1 MVCDCEVMSILSVG
15 DPAPW
20 FISQSIAK
28 FAPDV
33 TVGGYRSVLFFFG
46 SASNPQIQPI
56 VAGFLKSQA
65 QFQQA
70 DITLFGVS
78 IDPNDRRL
86 EAQIQQSR
94 QFRFLWD
101 LDGDLSIRY
110 GVCQLDKNGSISY
123 DPTTFV
129 LDENLRVL
137 AMIPLETHVQ
147 HVDRVLNII
156 QQLPPPEP
164 PRLIRQGAP
173 ALFIPQVFSPEF
185 CQQLIHLYKTDGGT
199 ESGFM
204 KQEGEGARVV
214 IDRQVKRRRDLML
227 TDSKL
232 LDEINTC
239 IWRRVKP
246 EVEKAF
252 QFCMTYFERYLI
264 GCYDEQSQGFFKA
277 HRDNTNIGMAH
288 RRFAMTLNL
297 NDGYEGGCLR
307 FPEYG
312 TDLYRPEP
320 GSAVLFSCS
329 LLHEVTPVTR
339 GTRFALLSFF
349 YSDLDAQLRD
359 RTRQQ
364 IVREGG
370 ATAEFT
376 AGNRP
381 IAPQNG

>member
-1 MVCDCEVMSILSVG
+1 MSILSVG

-20 FISQSIAK
+20 FVTQSIAK

-56 VAGFLKSQA
+56 VAGFLKAQV

-70 DITLFGVS
+70 GITCFGVS

-86 EAQIQQSR
+86 ESQIQQPTH
-94 QFRFLWD
+94 FRFLWD

-110 GVCQLDKNGSISY
+110 GVCQLDKNGGIAY

-137 AMIPLETHVQ
+137 AVIPLETHVQ
-147 HVDRVLNII
+147 HVDRVLNAV
-156 QQLPPPEP
+156 QQLPSPKS
-164 PRLIRQGAP
+164 PRLIRHSAP
-173 ALFIPQVFSPEF
+173 ALFIPHVFPPEF
-185 CQQLIHLYKTDGGT
+185 CQQLIHLYQADGGT

-204 KQEGEGARVV
+204 KQEGDKAMVV
-214 IDRQVKRRRDLML
+214 VDRQVKRRRDLML
-227 TDSKL
+227 TDPAL
-232 LDEINTC
+232 LEQINTY

-252 QFCMTYFERYLI
+252 QFRITYFERYLVA
-264 GCYDEQSQGFFKA
+264 CYDEQSQGFFRA

-312 TDLYRPEP
+312 TDLYSPEA

-329 LLHEVTPVTR
+329 LLHEVTPVTH
-339 GTRFALLSFF
+339 GTRFVLLSFF
-349 YSDLDAQLRD
+349 YSDLDAKLREQ
-359 RTRQQ
+359 TRQQ

-370 ATAEFT
+370 AQVEFT
-376 AGNRP
+376 AGNQP
-381 IAPQNG
+381 IAPRQKQ